1 MKISYKV
8 LFAAVLSIAGT
19 NAFAATADITGL
31 ATTNYVKGAINS
43 LDVTTATGSGNVVTS
58 VTQEDGKIIVKKETT
73 LGSLATRN
81 DVTSAQITGNIDV
94 SRITKGQTTDNIVN
108 VTVSDGTDGK
118 QVVTY
123 SKGDATSTDNYPSVK
138 AANQIAAAAAANAT
152 MELTSDVA
160 TLQGDL
166 TALTQTVENNKGAAD
181 DAIKG
186 LTGTGTGTT
195 AGNGMVKTVTQE
207 KGVVT
212 ATRGLVATA
221 DIADGAVDGK
231 KIKDG
236 AIAAGSNIKVTKD
249 ATTGVVTVANTYS
262 YTLPAANDTTRGGVV
277 TGGDITATSGTL
289 TITDGK
295 VTGKKIASDA
305 ITGTNGITISKNAT
319 TGAVV
324 VDGAGTKY
332 TLPTATTTVKGGIM
346 ATSEIAV
353 ASDGK
358 ATIGTGA
365 VTEGKIAANAI
376 TSAKIKD
383 GEVKEA
389 DIGAQAVSTAKIK
402 RPTTTECASGK
413 CALVDLGTGAQWLPI
428 VNEYPQPQQ

>member
-19 NAFAATADITGL
+19 NAFAADVTGL
-31 ATTNYVKGAINS
+31 ATTNYVKGAIQS
-43 LDVTTATGSGNVVTS
+43 LDGDVTGTTGVVKTIS
-58 VTQEDGKIIVKKETT
+58 QTDGKIT
-73 LGSLATRN
+73 ATRGLIG
-81 DVTSAQITGNIDV
+81 DTEVDKISTAKITGNLDV

-108 VTVSDGTDGK
+108 LNADGK
-118 QVVTY
+118 IPTA
-123 SKGDATSTDNYPSVK
+123 DAGSTTKYPSIK
-138 AANQIAAAAAANAT
+138 AAEQIASAVVAENLIDVNQEIESLNTNYTNLSNKVESNKAAADN
-152 MELTSDVA
+152 
-160 TLQGDL
+160 
-166 TALTQTVENNKGAAD
+166 
-181 DAIKG
+181 AIKG

-207 KGVVT
+207 NGVVT

-236 AIAAGSNIKVTKD
+236 AIAAGSNISVTKN

-262 YTLPAANDTTRGGVV
+262 YTLPAANGTTRGGVI

-305 ITGTNGITISKNAT
+305 IKGSGSVTVSKDAT
-319 TGAVV
+319 TGVITV
-324 VDGAGTKY
+324 SGTDTKY
-332 TLPTATTTVKGGIM
+332 TLPTATTSVLGGVKSSAVVTATDGVLGIG
-346 ATSEIAV
+346 SEQ
-353 ASDGK
+353 
-358 ATIGTGA
+358 
-365 VTEGKIAANAI
+365 I
-376 TSAKIKD
+376 TSGMIKN

-402 RPTTTECASGK
+402 SPTATECASGN

-428 VNEYPQPQQ
+428 VNEYN

>member
-19 NAFAATADITGL
+19 NAFAADVTGL
-31 ATTNYVKGAINS
+31 ATTNYVKGAIQS
-43 LDVTTATGSGNVVTS
+43 LDGDVTGTTGVVKTIS
-58 VTQEDGKIIVKKETT
+58 QTDGKIT
-73 LGSLATRN
+73 ATRGLIG
-81 DVTSAQITGNIDV
+81 DTEVDKISTAKITGNLDV

-108 VTVSDGTDGK
+108 LNADGK
-118 QVVTY
+118 IPTA
-123 SKGDATSTDNYPSVK
+123 DAGSTTKYPSIK
-138 AANQIAAAAAANAT
+138 AAEQIASAVVAENLIDVNQEIESLNTNYTNLSNKVESNKAAADN
-152 MELTSDVA
+152 
-160 TLQGDL
+160 
-166 TALTQTVENNKGAAD
+166 
-181 DAIKG
+181 AIKG

-207 KGVVT
+207 NGVVT

-262 YTLPAANDTTRGGVV
+262 YTLPSAGTALGGVK

-305 ITGTNGITISKNAT
+305 IKGTGSVTVSQDAT
-319 TGAVV
+319 TGVITV
-324 VDGAGTKY
+324 SGSQY
-332 TLPTATTTVKGGIM
+332 SLPTATTSVLGGVKSSAVVTATDGVLGIG
-346 ATSEIAV
+346 SEQ
-353 ASDGK
+353 
-358 ATIGTGA
+358 
-365 VTEGKIAANAI
+365 I
-376 TSAKIKD
+376 TSGMIKN

-402 RPTTTECASGK
+402 SPTATECASGN

-428 VNEYPQPQQ
+428 VNEYN

>member
-19 NAFAATADITGL
+19 NAFAADVTGL

-43 LDVTTATGSGNVVTS
+43 LDSTVATGVGAIDTI
-58 VTQEDGKIIVKKETT
+58 TQTDGKITATT
-73 LGSLATRN
+73 RRTLKNADIAT
-81 DVTSAQITGNIDV
+81 DAAIATSKISGLDAALSGKQTTGNLVD
-94 SRITKGQTTDNIVN
+94 TTDKIEAN
-108 VTVSDGTDGK
+108 K
-118 QVVTY
+118 
-123 SKGDATSTDNYPSVK
+123 TSTTKYPSMAV
-138 AANQIAAAAAANAT
+138 AQQIAATAATGVAT
-152 MELTSDVA
+152 DVA
-160 TLQGDL
+160 SDITELQNSIDSL
-166 TALTQTVENNKGAAD
+166 KDTVDQNKGAAD

-186 LTGTGTGTT
+186 LTGIGTGTT
-195 AGNGMVKTVTQE
+195 AGNGMVKTVTQAN
-207 KGVVT
+207 GVVT

-262 YTLPAANDTTRGGVV
+262 YTLPSAGTALGGVK

-305 ITGTNGITISKNAT
+305 IKGSGSVTVSKDAT
-319 TGAVV
+319 TGVITV
-324 VDGAGTKY
+324 SGTDTKY
-332 TLPTATTTVKGGIM
+332 TLPTATTSVLGGVKSSAVVTATDGVLGIG
-346 ATSEIAV
+346 SEQ
-353 ASDGK
+353 
-358 ATIGTGA
+358 
-365 VTEGKIAANAI
+365 I
-376 TSAKIKD
+376 TSGMIKN

-402 RPTTTECASGK
+402 SPTATECASGN

-428 VNEYPQPQQ
+428 VNEYN

>member
-31 ATTNYVKGAINS
+31 ATTNYVKGAIQS
-43 LDVTTATGSGNVVTS
+43 LDGTVTGTTGVVKTIK
-58 VTQEDGKIIVKKETT
+58 QEDGKIT
-73 LGSLATRN
+73 ATRGLIG
-81 DVTSAQITGNIDV
+81 DTEVDKISTAKITGNLDV

-108 VTVSDGTDGK
+108 LNADGK
-118 QVVTY
+118 IPTA
-123 SKGDATSTDNYPSVK
+123 DAGSTTKYPSIK
-138 AANQIAAAAAANAT
+138 AAEQIASAVVAENLIDVNQEIESLNTNYTNLSNKVESNKAAADN
-152 MELTSDVA
+152 
-160 TLQGDL
+160 
-166 TALTQTVENNKGAAD
+166 
-181 DAIKG
+181 AIKG

-195 AGNGMVKTVTQE
+195 AGNGMVKTVTQAN
-207 KGVVT
+207 GVVT

-236 AIAAGSNIKVTKD
+236 AIAAGSNISVTKD

-262 YTLPAANDTTRGGVV
+262 YSLPAANGTTRGGVV

-305 ITGTNGITISKNAT
+305 IKGSGSVTVSKDAT
-319 TGAVV
+319 TGVITV
-324 VDGAGTKY
+324 SGTDTKY

-365 VTEGKIAANAI
+365 VTEGKIAANAVTEGKIAANAI

-402 RPTTTECASGK
+402 SPTTTECASGN

-428 VNEYPQPQQ
+428 VNEYN